1 MKTFKQLLEGVIQP
15 NGTDKIKIEALK
27 DTCWKGYT
35 AIGTKKKNGRE
46 VPNCVPEEVEVN
58 EEKGNYSVTIHHTHP
73 DGKKEQF
80 NYNVKNANDATHAK
94 RIALQKHGEK
104 KLPTKMYG
112 ASSDDV
118 KKLDE
123 GKMAQLHADIEDHLG
138 KHVANYK
145 KMGGAEHLGN
155 KTVEVAKKIAKLHNI
170 SHQAAQKHVNDYVD
184 QNLKESDASWA
195 ASMEKKKEDRLT
207 DKDKGTLGKIHD
219 LMAKE
224 KAKKAVKEETEQ
236 EKAAAELKLKLTKW
250 KNQQRAAKAL
260 GEADKKE
267 DLPFTP
273 DAPKK
278 NPVAKAGKFGLGYS
292 IAKHLAKQ
300 GMKKVTKED
309 LELDEAIDKEH
320 PIYKEYQGLMK
331 KSIKDLRD
339 HIKQQHRIVDTS
351 EFRTKEHAASHI
363 INTKHGNKRV
373 KAVFGEETELDEKY
387 DHGPIDREAK
397 VKVGHHAAVVAG
409 SGVDSGKHGKVIGQS
424 KTHIG
429 DQWHIKTAD
438 GEVVKMY
445 KNRVAKLKEDTE
457 QIDEISKELAGKYLD
472 KVTKDQIKT
481 QGMQPNMYD
490 KLPANRQKG
499 VDNAFK
505 RLKEEN
511 IDEAYRLPSDS
522 EIDKVKAHVKANHP
536 NKSLAQVAVH
546 KQSKK
551 IEYVVKDKEGKMT
564 GHTLGEEVEQID
576 EISKDTLHSY
586 IHKAFA
592 QGNDLHYDLAHSRG
606 DKATDAER
614 KALQAKISKRNTGII
629 KAGKKLR
636 EDVSMLSFED
646 FLKEQKACKKEELH
660 PNQKKLD
667 VNKNGKLDSDDFVK
681 LRAGKKKEVDEKYVS
696 DAQRKA
702 VWASKNEKGVKEE
715 ADKVYDPITKKM
727 VDRKP
732 IKTKMGGGATRNG
745 VPVAGSASP
754 VKEETEY
761 TIEDFSIE
769 EIEDFMMSEDFE
781 QLDEIS
787 KQVLGSYV
795 KKASADIAKREVRID
810 RAMDASGSNY
820 NEPSMQKAL
829 NKNVKRVA
837 GLNKA
842 ADKLAKEEVELDEA
856 MTPMQKLKDALDRHS
871 EKAVAA
877 NKAGDHEAVKVHQS
891 YMNKIKTKMG
901 KLAKNEEIDLNEME
915 ELCEISKQT
924 LASYIP
930 KAAQSARFSGM
941 HAQHYANKSDR
952 ARNKGMQ
959 NAYHSLSMKY
969 KNKAWDREANIKKA
983 AQKLAKEENLD
994 ELSKK
999 TLQSY
1004 QSKIGH
1010 DLDRAMD
1017 AMPHGTG
1024 DDKED
1029 RKLNNRMVGDE
1040 RAQKRLMKMNKEETE
1055 VITFKELLQ
1064 NISEAK
1070 IDDLKDKIAARK
1082 ATQSAYDKDY
1092 KPAAKSNVQK
1102 VKGHS
1107 YGAGEE
1113 EGEDDDDT
1121 KKVSKPA
1128 APEVK
1133 RGRGRPAGSKS
1144 GARR

>member
-15 NGTDKIKIEALK
+15 NGTDKIKAEALK

-35 AIGTKKKNGRE
+35 AIGTKKKNGKT

-58 EEKGNYSVTIHHTHP
+58 EENGNYSVTIHHTYP

-80 NYNVKNANDATHAK
+80 NYKVGAAKSAKHAK
-94 RIALQKHGEK
+94 NIAMQKHGQK
-104 KLPTKMYG
+104 KLPMHSYG
-112 ASSDDV
+112 ASSGDV

-123 GKMAQLHADIEDHLG
+123 GKMAQLHADIKDHLG

-170 SHQAAQKHVNDYVD
+170 SHEAAQKHVNDYVD

-195 ASMEKKKEDRLT
+195 AAMEKQKENRLT
-207 DKDKGTLGKIHD
+207 NKDKGTLGKIRD
-219 LMAKE
+219 LMDKE
-224 KAKKAVKEETEQ
+224 KAKREFDLKMKKAQ
-236 EKAAAELKLKLTKW
+236 
-250 KNQQRAAKAL
+250 NSQRVAKAL
-260 GEADKKE
+260 GEETINEAHVVHVSDGSKYDEEPHEQDVKHVNDGVKKHGGTFDGHSDKGAFFKFKSHSDAENFKRHVNACPKRTCSAD
-267 DLPFTP
+267 
-273 DAPKK
+273 
-278 NPVAKAGKFGLGYS
+278 
-292 IAKHLAKQ
+292 H
-300 GMKKVTKED
+300 
-309 LELDEAIDKEH
+309 LDESVNEAVDKEH
-320 PIYKEYQGLMK
+320 PIYKEYQSLK
-331 KSIKDLRD
+331 KQPLKDLKD
-339 HIKQQHRIVDTS
+339 QIKRQHRVIDTS
-351 EFRTKEHAASHI
+351 EFRSKEHAASHI
-363 INTKHGNKRV
+363 LHNKHGAHRM

-387 DHGPIDREAK
+387 DHGPIDREAA
-397 VKVGHHAAVVAG
+397 VKIGHHAAVVAG

-445 KNRVAKLKEDTE
+445 KNRVAKLKEE
-457 QIDEISKELAGKYLD
+457 AEL
-472 KVTKDQIKT
+472 
-481 QGMQPNMYD
+481 N
-490 KLPANRQKG
+490 
-499 VDNAFK
+499 
-505 RLKEEN
+505 
-511 IDEAYRLPSDS
+511 EAYRLPSDS

-576 EISKDTLHSY
+576 EISKQTLGNYIKRSSHDAALSARHGGSDPKELKNAIKRLKGIAKATNKLTKEESEQIDEISKDTLHSY

-606 DKATDAER
+606 NKATDAER

-715 ADKVYDPITKKM
+715 
-727 VDRKP
+727 
-732 IKTKMGGGATRNG
+732 
-745 VPVAGSASP
+745 
-754 VKEETEY
+754 
-761 TIEDFSIE
+761 
-769 EIEDFMMSEDFE
+769 
-781 QLDEIS
+781 
-787 KQVLGSYV
+787 
-795 KKASADIAKREVRID
+795 
-810 RAMDASGSNY
+810 
-820 NEPSMQKAL
+820 
-829 NKNVKRVA
+829 
-837 GLNKA
+837 
-842 ADKLAKEEVELDEA
+842 VELDEA

-877 NKAGDHEAVKVHQS
+877 NKAGDHEAVKVHQG

-930 KAAQSARFSGM
+930 QAAKSARFYGM
-941 HAQHYANKSDR
+941 TSQDMKNRSDR
-952 ARNKGMQ
+952 ARNQGMKDSF
-959 NAYHSLSMKY
+959 ARLSSKY
-969 KNKAWDREANIKKA
+969 RNKAWKREDNIEKA
-983 AQKLAKEENLD
+983 AQKLAREEVEQIDELSKKTLGSYAKSAAAQTLGLSAALGAMKTVDSAVDAQRKLRNRYQGTQKAITKLAKEEKLD

-1055 VITFKELLQ
+1055 VITFKDLMQ
-1064 NISEAK
+1064 NISEAA
-1070 IDDLKDKIAARK
+1070 IDDLKDRIAARK

-1092 KPAAKSNVQK
+1092 KPAAKTNVQK

>member
-15 NGTDKIKIEALK
+15 NGTDKIKVENLK

-58 EEKGNYSVTIHHTHP
+58 EENGNYSVTIHHTYP

-80 NYNVKNANDATHAK
+80 NYKVGAAKSAKHAK
-94 RIALQKHGEK
+94 NIAMQKHGQK
-104 KLPTKMYG
+104 KLPMHSYG
-112 ASSDDV
+112 ADSSDV

-170 SHQAAQKHVNDYVD
+170 SHEAAQKHVNDYVD

-195 ASMEKKKEDRLT
+195 ASQEKKKEDRLT
-207 DKDKGTLGKIHD
+207 DKDKGTLGKIRD
-219 LMAKE
+219 LMDKE
-224 KAKKAVKEETEQ
+224 KAKKSVKEQTEQ

-260 GEADKKE
+260 GEA
-267 DLPFTP
+267 
-273 DAPKK
+273 
-278 NPVAKAGKFGLGYS
+278 V
-292 IAKHLAKQ
+292 
-300 GMKKVTKED
+300 
-309 LELDEAIDKEH
+309 DKEH
-320 PIYKEYQGLMK
+320 PIYKEYQSLK
-331 KSIKDLRD
+331 KQPLKDLKD
-339 HIKQQHRIVDTS
+339 HIKRQHRIIDTS
-351 EFRTKEHAASHI
+351 EFRSKEHAVSHI
-363 INTKHGNKRV
+363 LHTKHGAHRM
-373 KAVFGEETELDEKY
+373 KAVFGEETEQLDELSKSTLASY
-387 DHGPIDREAK
+387 VNK
-397 VKVGHHAAVVAG
+397 SAADATGNASYIGAMRNSG
-409 SGVDSGKHGKVIGQS
+409 SNTVDK
-424 KTHIG
+424 
-429 DQWHIKTAD
+429 A
-438 GEVVKMY
+438 
-445 KNRVAKLKEDTE
+445 
-457 QIDEISKELAGKYLD
+457 
-472 KVTKDQIKT
+472 
-481 QGMQPNMYD
+481 YD
-490 KLPANRQKG
+490 KLK
-499 VDNAFK
+499 K
-505 RLKEEN
+505 RRMGIASATAKLAKEEVEQ

-551 IEYVVKDKEGKMT
+551 IEYVIKDKEGKMT
-564 GHTLGEEVEQID
+564 GHTLGEEVEQIN

-614 KALQAKISKRNTGII
+614 KALQAKISKRNTGIM

-646 FLKEQKACKKEELH
+646 YLKEQKACKKEELH

-667 VNKNGKLDSDDFVK
+667 KNNNGKLDSDDFVK
-681 LRAGKKKEVDEKYVS
+681 LRAGKTKEVDEKYVS

-715 ADKVYDPITKKM
+715 A
-727 VDRKP
+727 
-732 IKTKMGGGATRNG
+732 
-745 VPVAGSASP
+745 
-754 VKEETEY
+754 
-761 TIEDFSIE
+761 
-769 EIEDFMMSEDFE
+769 
-781 QLDEIS
+781 
-787 KQVLGSYV
+787 
-795 KKASADIAKREVRID
+795 
-810 RAMDASGSNY
+810 
-820 NEPSMQKAL
+820 
-829 NKNVKRVA
+829 
-837 GLNKA
+837 
-842 ADKLAKEEVELDEA
+842 ELDEA

-877 NKAGDHEAVKVHQS
+877 NKAGDHEAVKVHQG

-901 KLAKNEEIDLNEME
+901 KLAKNEEVDLQEME
-915 ELCEISKQT
+915 ELCETGKVYDPITKKMVDRKSIKTKMGGGATRNGVPVTGSTAPVKEEIEQIDELSKKTLGSYVKKASTDAAKREVRIDRAMDASGSNYNEPSMQKALNKNAKRFAGISKAADKLAKEETEQIDEISKQT

-941 HAQHYANKSDR
+941 TAQHYANKSDR

-983 AQKLAKEENLD
+983 AQKLAKEEKLD

-1024 DDKED
+1024 NDKED

-1040 RAQKRLMKMNKEETE
+1040 RAQKRLMKKEETD
-1055 VITFKELLQ
+1055 VITFKDLMQ

-1070 IDDLKDKIAARK
+1070 IDDLKDKLAARK

-1113 EGEDDDDT
+1113 EGEDDEDT

-1144 GARR
+1144 GARN

>member
-1 MKTFKQLLEGVIQP
+1 MKTFKQILEGVIQP
-15 NGTDKIKIEALK
+15 NGTDKIKVENLK

-73 DGKKEQF
+73 DGKKEKF
-80 NYNVKNANDATHAK
+80 NYSIKNANDATHAK

-112 ASSDDV
+112 ASTDDV

-184 QNLKESDASWA
+184 HNLKESDASWA
-195 ASMEKKKEDRLT
+195 ASQEKKKEDRLT
-207 DKDKGTLGKIHD
+207 DKDKGTLGKIRD

-224 KAKKAVKEETEQ
+224 KTKKAVKEETEQ

-260 GEADKKE
+260 GEA
-267 DLPFTP
+267 
-273 DAPKK
+273 
-278 NPVAKAGKFGLGYS
+278 V
-292 IAKHLAKQ
+292 
-300 GMKKVTKED
+300 
-309 LELDEAIDKEH
+309 DKEH
-320 PIYKEYQGLMK
+320 PIYKEYQALK
-331 KSIKDLRD
+331 KQPLKDLKD
-339 HIKQQHRIVDTS
+339 QIKRQHRVIDTS
-351 EFRTKEHAASHI
+351 EFRSKEHAASHI
-363 INTKHGNKRV
+363 LHNKHGAHRM
-373 KAVFGEETELDEKY
+373 KAVFGESL
-387 DHGPIDREAK
+387 
-397 VKVGHHAAVVAG
+397 
-409 SGVDSGKHGKVIGQS
+409 
-424 KTHIG
+424 
-429 DQWHIKTAD
+429 
-438 GEVVKMY
+438 
-445 KNRVAKLKEDTE
+445 
-457 QIDEISKELAGKYLD
+457 
-472 KVTKDQIKT
+472 
-481 QGMQPNMYD
+481 
-490 KLPANRQKG
+490 
-499 VDNAFK
+499 
-505 RLKEEN
+505 EN

-522 EIDKVKAHVKANHP
+522 EIDKVKAHVKTNHP

-551 IEYVVKDKEGKMT
+551 IEYVVKDKDGKMT

-715 ADKVYDPITKKM
+715 F
-727 VDRKP
+727 
-732 IKTKMGGGATRNG
+732 NL
-745 VPVAGSASP
+745 
-754 VKEETEY
+754 
-761 TIEDFSIE
+761 EDFSIE
-769 EIEDFMMSEDFE
+769 EIEEYMMSEDFE

-941 HAQHYANKSDR
+941 TAQHYANKSDR

-983 AQKLAKEENLD
+983 AQKLAKEETD
-994 ELSKK
+994 
-999 TLQSY
+999 
-1004 QSKIGH
+1004 
-1010 DLDRAMD
+1010 
-1017 AMPHGTG
+1017 
-1024 DDKED
+1024 
-1029 RKLNNRMVGDE
+1029 
-1040 RAQKRLMKMNKEETE
+1040 
-1055 VITFKELLQ
+1055 VITFKELMQ
-1064 NISEAK
+1064 NISEAA
-1070 IDDLKDKIAARK
+1070 IDDLKDRIAARK